1 MTESQM
7 IPTPDTI
14 RNDRLYIALELSN
27 TTWKIA
33 FGNGFKIRLKT
44 IMARDLE
51 EFNRELQRSKKHFG
65 MAEDVPAFSC
75 YEAGR
80 DGFWIHR
87 YLSRIGIGNM
97 VVDSSSIEVNRRYRR
112 AKTDRLDAGKLAT
125 MLIRYMNGESETWS
139 VLHVPDVQ
147 DEDARRLH
155 REIERLKKER
165 TAHTNRIKSLLALH
179 GVVMKTGIGKNFPQY
194 IEKVILWNGEHLPLR
209 VKEEVIREYD
219 RCVFVKQ
226 QLETLERE
234 QKEML
239 AAENRVSRKV
249 LKLQNL
255 KGIGPVSS
263 WNLVHEFGWRVFKNV
278 KEVGAAA
285 GLAPTPYG
293 SGAMQNEQG
302 ISKSGNRRVRS
313 LMIETGWRWL
323 VHQPGS
329 RLSLWFMERYGGESK
344 RIRRIG
350 IVALARKLLI
360 ALWKYLEHGIIP
372 EGATVKACY
381 CS

>member
-1 MTESQM
+1 MTEFQTV
-7 IPTPDTI
+7 PTPDTI
-14 RNDRLYIALELSN
+14 RNNRLYIALELSN

-51 EFNRELQRSKKHFG
+51 AFSQELERSKKHFG
-65 MAEDVPAFSC
+65 MAEDVPVLSC

-87 YLSRIGIGNM
+87 YLSSIGIGNM

-112 AKTDRLDAGKLAT
+112 AKTDRLDASKLVT
-125 MLIRYMNGESETWS
+125 MLIRYLNGETRVWS
-139 VLHVPDVQ
+139 VLHIPEEQ
-147 DEDARRLH
+147 DEDGRRLH

-179 GVVMKTGIGKNFPQY
+179 GIVMKTGIGKNFPQY
-194 IEKVILWNGEHLPLR
+194 VEKLILWNGENLPR
-209 VKEEVIREYD
+209 MVKEEMIREYS

-234 QKEML
+234 KKQILAEESKTSQKIL
-239 AAENRVSRKV
+239 RLR
-249 LKLQNL
+249 NL
-255 KGIGPVSS
+255 KGIGPIIS

-293 SGAMQNEQG
+293 SGELQNEQG
-302 ISKSGNRRVRS
+302 ISKSGNRRVRT
-313 LMIETGWRWL
+313 LMVETGWRWL
-323 VHQPGS
+323 THQPGS
-329 RLSLWFMERYGGESK
+329 KLSGWFMERYGGGSK

-360 ALWKYLEHGIIP
+360 ALWKYLEQGIIP
-372 EGATVKACY
+372 EGATLKACY